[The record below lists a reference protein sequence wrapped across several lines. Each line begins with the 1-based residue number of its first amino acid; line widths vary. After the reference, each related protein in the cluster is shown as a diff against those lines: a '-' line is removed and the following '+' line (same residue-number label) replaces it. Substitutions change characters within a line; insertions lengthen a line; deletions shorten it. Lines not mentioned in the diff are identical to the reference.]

1 METYKVLF
9 NEEDNEG
16 VYAIS
21 LVSDPAIEV
30 NFISLSK
37 NKEIKLATINEE
49 QRILV
54 GPILIPD
61 QLIYRNQ
68 DGHEYNIMF
77 PKETIKQV
85 QHNFV
90 QQGYQNNSTI
100 EHSGKSIPN
109 VTFVETWIKEDEVHD
124 KSVLYGFNEPVGT
137 LFGLMKVNND
147 EIWNDYVKTGKVKG
161 FSIDG
166 VFDMEKVNLKTE
178 INMNLETIV
187 NAIKEGFASI
197 KMSNENEQVDAVET
211 TENVE
216 VTMATMMLKDGV
228 TILEAE
234 AFEPEQAV
242 FIVAENGDKVPAPV
256 GEHELEDGRILVITQ
271 EGIIAEIKDAMV
283 EEVAPDAAPA
293 GAEMVEMNTK
303 LAGELDLALL
313 TKAVKMLF
321 NDRFCWEINNQKR
334 DASLQELI
342 PAMTVAMSTEV
353 AKQIESIRTEL
364 TAQIADVKTTQVE
377 VKASTKAK
385 PEVAETSNKNVK
397 LTRSQKILNNIKN
410 LN

>member
-9 NEEDNEG
+9 NEEENEG

-21 LVSDPAIEV
+21 LVSDPAIES
-30 NFISLSK
+30 NFILLSK

-54 GPILIPD
+54 GPVLIPD

-124 KSVLYGFNEPVGT
+124 KSVLYGFSEPVGT

-166 VFDMEKVNLKTE
+166 VFDLEKINLNSE
-178 INMNLETIV
+178 YSMNLESIV
-187 NAIKEGFASI
+187 NAIKDGFASV
-197 KMSNENEQVDAVET
+197 KLSNEAEQVEMV
-211 TENVE
+211 
-216 VTMATMMLKDGV
+216 MSTMMLKDGV
-228 TILEAE
+228 TVLEAE
-234 AFEPEQAV
+234 SFEAGMPV
-242 FIVAENGDKVPAPV
+242 MIVAENGDKVPAPI
-256 GEHELEDGRILVITQ
+256 GEHELEDGRILVITE

-283 EEVAPDAAPA
+283 EEEVAVEEAP
-293 GAEMVEMNTK
+293 VEMTSEDQF
-303 LAGELDLALL
+303 AAL
-313 TKAVKMLF
+313 VKS
-321 NDRFCWEINNQKR
+321 IVT
-334 DASLQELI
+334 S
-342 PAMTVAMSTEV
+342 MSVEV
-353 AKQIESIRTEL
+353 AKQIESVRTEL
-364 TAQIADVKTTQVE
+364 SAQIAEVKTSQVE

-385 PEVAETSNKNVK
+385 PEVAQTSNSNVK
-397 LTRSQKILNNIKN
+397 LTRNQKILNNIKN

>member
-1 METYKVLF
+1 MQKVYNKTQKKSYSNMETYKVIF
-9 NEEDNEG
+9 NEEENEG

-21 LVSDPAIEV
+21 LVSDPAIES

-54 GPILIPD
+54 GPVLIPD

-90 QQGYQNNSTI
+90 QQGYQNNSTL

-124 KSVLYGFNEPVGT
+124 KSVLYGFSEPVGT
-137 LFGLMKVNND
+137 LYGLMKVNND
-147 EIWNDYVKTGKVKG
+147 EIWNNYVKTGKVKG

-178 INMNLETIV
+178 INMNLESIV

-197 KMSNENEQVDAVET
+197 TLSTETEQVETVET
-211 TENVE
+211 VE
-216 VTMATMMLKDGV
+216 VAMATMMLKDGV

-234 AFEPEQAV
+234 SFEAGQAV
-242 FIVAENGDKVPAPV
+242 FIVAENGDKVAAPI
-256 GEHELEDGRILVITQ
+256 GEHELEDGRVLVITE
-271 EGIIAEIKDAMV
+271 EGMIAEIKDAMV
-283 EEVAPDAAPA
+283 EEETPDAAPA
-293 GAEMVEMNTK
+293 EAEAVE
-303 LAGELDLALL
+303 
-313 TKAVKMLF
+313 
-321 NDRFCWEINNQKR
+321 
-334 DASLQELI
+334 
-342 PAMTVAMSTEV
+342 MSTEEMIKAIV
-353 AKQIESIRTEL
+353 TNMSVEVSKQIEAIRTEL
-364 TAQIADVKTTQVE
+364 SAQIAEVKTSKVE

-385 PEVAETSNKNVK
+385 PEVAETSTKNVK
-397 LTRSQKILNNIKN
+397 LSRSQKILNNLKK
-410 LN
+410 

>member
-9 NEEDNEG
+9 NEKENEG

-30 NFISLSK
+30 QFVTLSK
-37 NKEIKLATINEE
+37 QKEIKLATINEE
-49 QRILV
+49 QRILLGAV
-54 GPILIPD
+54 LIPN
-61 QLIYRNQ
+61 QPIYRR
-68 DGHEYNIMF
+68 DEKSGHEFNIVF

-85 QHNFV
+85 QHNFS

-100 EHSGKSIPN
+100 EHSGKQIEN

-124 KSVLYGFNEPVGT
+124 KSVMYGFNEPVGT
-137 LFGLMKVNND
+137 WYAAMKVNND
-147 EIWNDYVKTGKVKG
+147 EIWKDYVKTGKVKG

-166 VFDMEKVNLKTE
+166 VFDMEKVNLKSE

-187 NAIKEGFASI
+187 NAIKEGFASV
-197 KMSNENEQVDAVET
+197 KLSNEAEQVEVIET
-211 TENVE
+211 IE

-242 FIVAENGDKVPAPV
+242 FIVAENGDKVPAPI

-271 EGIIAEIKDAMV
+271 EGVIAEIKEAMA
-283 EEVAPDAAPA
+283 EEVETPE
-293 GAEMVEMNTK
+293 AEVEV
-303 LAGELDLALL
+303 E
-313 TKAVKMLF
+313 V
-321 NDRFCWEINNQKR
+321 
-334 DASLQELI
+334 
-342 PAMTVAMSTEV
+342 AMTTEEMIKAIVTNMSIEV
-353 AKQIESIRTEL
+353 SKQIEAIKTEL
-364 TAQIADVKTTQVE
+364 SAQIAEVKTTQVE

-397 LTRSQKILNNIKN
+397 LTRSQKILNNLKN
-410 LN
+410 